1 MKDTAS
7 NAIKVTYY
15 SSCLGGGALTQTSK
29 CDGLKVGDVVSFQ
42 AKIVVTQCPQD
53 PREWKQTFQIYPVG
67 INESLTVDLEMLCS
81 CQCEHPGDP
90 TYEPFSPKCKG
101 HGAYKCGI
109 CECDDSHFGRNC
121 ECSM

>member
-15 SSCLGGGALTQTSK
+15 SSCLGGGAQIATSK
-29 CDGLKVGDVVSFQ
+29 CDELRVGDVVSFS
-42 AKIVVTQCPQD
+42 AEIVVTECPQNPKD
-53 PREWKQTFQIYPVG
+53 WLQTFQIYPVG
-67 INESLTVDLEMLCS
+67 INESLTVDLEMLCG
-81 CQCEHPGDP
+81 CPCEQQGHPQF
-90 TYEPFSPKCKG
+90 ELFSPKCKG
-101 HGAYKCGI
+101 HGTYKCGI